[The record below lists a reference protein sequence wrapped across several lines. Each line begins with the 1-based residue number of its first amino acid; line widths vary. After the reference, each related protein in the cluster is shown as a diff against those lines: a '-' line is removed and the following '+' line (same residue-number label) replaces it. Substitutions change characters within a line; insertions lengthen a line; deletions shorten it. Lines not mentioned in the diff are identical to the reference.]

1 MCTQVVVFHYVCCQQ
16 KSRQILFIMISRFVK
31 INFFTLLLVPY
42 VVGLIGILLP
52 LTRSFFLSLTPYM
65 LLFSFVIVY
74 LEEGRWVIR
83 NLLAILLIMAFSF
96 GAEYLGVNYGY
107 LFGDYTYG
115 SILGFKYYKVP
126 LIIPITWALLSIAS
140 RSLVNLVT
148 NSYVISA
155 FLTAVVITA
164 YDFLLELVAVRF
176 GWWWWNTG
184 NIPIFNYICWFVLSF
199 IFQLLFRKVPSITGR
214 SYWIIFVHLIFY
226 WVLLLM

>member
-1 MCTQVVVFHYVCCQQ
+1 
-16 KSRQILFIMISRFVK
+16 
-31 INFFTLLLVPY
+31 
-42 VVGLIGILLP
+42 
-52 LTRSFFLSLTPYM
+52 M

-148 NSYVISA
+148 NSYAISA

-214 SYWIIFVHLIFY
+214 SYWIIFVHLLFY

>member
-1 MCTQVVVFHYVCCQQ
+1 
-16 KSRQILFIMISRFVK
+16 MISRFVK

-42 VVGLIGILLP
+42 VAGLIGILLP
-52 LTRSFFLSLTPYM
+52 LTRSFFLNLTPYM

-107 LFGDYTYG
+107 LFGDYSYG

-126 LIIPITWALLSIAS
+126 LVIPITWALLSIAS

-148 NSYVISA
+148 NSYAISA

-214 SYWIIFVHLIFY
+214 SYWIIFVHLLFY

>member
-1 MCTQVVVFHYVCCQQ
+1 MVEVGTQVVVFHYVCCQQ

-115 SILGFKYYKVP
+115 SILGFK
-126 LIIPITWALLSIAS
+126 
-140 RSLVNLVT
+140 
-148 NSYVISA
+148 
-155 FLTAVVITA
+155 
-164 YDFLLELVAVRF
+164 
-176 GWWWWNTG
+176 
-184 NIPIFNYICWFVLSF
+184 
-199 IFQLLFRKVPSITGR
+199 
-214 SYWIIFVHLIFY
+214 
-226 WVLLLM
+226 

>member
-1 MCTQVVVFHYVCCQQ
+1 
-16 KSRQILFIMISRFVK
+16 MISRFVK

-52 LTRSFFLSLTPYM
+52 LARSFFLSLTPYM

-126 LIIPITWALLSIAS
+126 LVIPITWALLSIAS

-148 NSYVISA
+148 NSYAISA

-164 YDFLLELVAVRF
+164 YDFILELVAIRF

-214 SYWIIFVHLIFY
+214 SYWIIFVHLLFY

>member
-1 MCTQVVVFHYVCCQQ
+1 
-16 KSRQILFIMISRFVK
+16 MISRFVK
-31 INFFTLLLVPY
+31 INFLTLLLVPY

-148 NSYVISA
+148 NSYAISA

>member
-1 MCTQVVVFHYVCCQQ
+1 
-16 KSRQILFIMISRFVK
+16 MISRFVK

-52 LTRSFFLSLTPYM
+52 LARSFFLSLTPYM

-126 LIIPITWALLSIAS
+126 LVIPITWALLSIAS

-148 NSYVISA
+148 NSYAISA

-164 YDFLLELVAVRF
+164 YDFILELVAIRF

-199 IFQLLFRKVPSITGR
+199 IFQLLFRKVPPITGR
-214 SYWIIFVHLIFY
+214 SYWIIFVHLLFY

>member
-1 MCTQVVVFHYVCCQQ
+1 
-16 KSRQILFIMISRFVK
+16 MISRFVK

-42 VVGLIGILLP
+42 VAGLIGILLP
-52 LTRSFFLSLTPYM
+52 LTRSFFLNLTPYM

-107 LFGDYTYG
+107 LFGDYSYG

-148 NSYVISA
+148 NSYAISA

-214 SYWIIFVHLIFY
+214 SYWIIFVHLLFY

>member
-1 MCTQVVVFHYVCCQQ
+1 
-16 KSRQILFIMISRFVK
+16 MISRFVK

-52 LTRSFFLSLTPYM
+52 LTRFFFLGLTPYM

-148 NSYVISA
+148 NSYAISA

>member
-1 MCTQVVVFHYVCCQQ
+1 
-16 KSRQILFIMISRFVK
+16 MISRFVK
-31 INFFTLLLVPY
+31 TNFFTLLLVPY

-83 NLLAILLIMAFSF
+83 NLLAILLIMVFSF

-115 SILGFKYYKVP
+115 SILGFKFYKVP

-148 NSYVISA
+148 NSYAISA

-164 YDFLLELVAVRF
+164 YDFLLELVAIRF

-184 NIPIFNYICWFVLSF
+184 NIPIFNYICWFVFSF

-214 SYWIIFVHLIFY
+214 SYWIIFVHLLFY

>member
-1 MCTQVVVFHYVCCQQ
+1 
-16 KSRQILFIMISRFVK
+16 MISRFVK

-52 LTRSFFLSLTPYM
+52 LARSFFLSLTPYM

-126 LIIPITWALLSIAS
+126 LVIPITWALLSIAS

-148 NSYVISA
+148 NSYAISA

-214 SYWIIFVHLIFY
+214 SYWIIFVHLLFY

>member
-1 MCTQVVVFHYVCCQQ
+1 
-16 KSRQILFIMISRFVK
+16 MISRFVK

-52 LTRSFFLSLTPYM
+52 LARSFFLSLTPYM

-83 NLLAILLIMAFSF
+83 NLLAIILIMVFSF

-126 LIIPITWALLSIAS
+126 LVIPITWALLSIAS

-148 NSYVISA
+148 NSYAISA

-214 SYWIIFVHLIFY
+214 SYWIIFVHLLFY